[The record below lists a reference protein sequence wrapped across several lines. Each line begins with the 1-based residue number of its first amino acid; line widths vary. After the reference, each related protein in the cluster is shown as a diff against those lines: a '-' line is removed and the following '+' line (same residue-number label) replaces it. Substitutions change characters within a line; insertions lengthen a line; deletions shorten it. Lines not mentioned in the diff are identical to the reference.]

1 MLPPFYNTL
10 LTGLMHQLYSPRVN
24 VQDIR
29 ATEQHVH
36 CWVGNRQV
44 IILLRAESWDTVKVR
59 YLKHLEYV
67 VMNFGHFQQG
77 C

>member
-1 MLPPFYNTL
+1 M
-10 LTGLMHQLYSPRVN
+10 
-24 VQDIR
+24 
-29 ATEQHVH
+29 
-36 CWVGNRQV
+36 GNRQV

-77 C
+77 CALNGKLDADHKYKNRFFEGGYRYGKL